1 MAGSIRST
9 GRQSW
14 RVARLRFAAL
24 VAAALASGTLGSI
37 AAQAQAAAPTGAA
50 KAYVTGKFGDPVP
63 WTINGLHEILLPS
76 GKVLSYGTNQLGQQ
90 GGQFNYDVWDPSL
103 GTGLDAHLLLP
114 NTTAVDIFCSGQ
126 AIIPSSGN
134 VLITGGDQTIGTQ
147 RNYSTNQTEIF
158 SEKTALSNQ
167 PILQP
172 ETAMTYARWYPSLVT
187 MPNGT
192 MVAIGGR
199 SDQFP
204 NVAVA
209 TPELYTPGS
218 GWKLLPAI
226 NPTAVFAGIWYY
238 PRAFVAPNGQI
249 FILSIDGSMF
259 YMGTTGQGSFNII
272 SVPRTL
278 KANNQLPTL
287 MFAPGKVLSLR
298 FDRKVIL
305 IDLNA
310 TPKPTIQQVGDID
323 QNRFWSTMTV
333 MADGKVLLSGGSEV
347 ANTLTGVAYSALIW
361 DPTTGQ
367 WTTGASAKKARL
379 YHSISLLLPDAT
391 VLTGAGGAPGP
402 ISNLNAEIYYPPY
415 LYKKDGTGQAA
426 PRPTFTTGWDAAKLG
441 QVKGMAIGLRG
452 GKLLDTVSRVT
463 LVRLGSDTHTYNSE
477 QRILDVNFSPS
488 NTVSGR
494 DYQLTLPSDPNRA
507 VPGYYMLFVFN
518 QDGVPSVA
526 KIIRLTT

>member
-1 MAGSIRST
+1 MADSIRST
-9 GRQSW
+9 SRRSW

-24 VAAALASGTLGSI
+24 VAAALASGILGAI
-37 AAQAQAAAPTGAA
+37 TAQAQAAAPTGAA
-50 KAYVTGKFGDPVP
+50 NAYVTGKFGDPVP
-63 WTINGLHEILLPS
+63 WTINGLHEVLLPT
-76 GKVLSYGTNQLGQQ
+76 GKVLSYGTDELGRQ
-90 GGQFNYDVWDPSL
+90 GAKFKYDVWDPSL

-167 PILQP
+167 PVLQP

-204 NVAVA
+204 NAPVSI
-209 TPELYTPGS
+209 PEVYTPGS
-218 GWKLLPAI
+218 GWKLLPGI
-226 NPTAVFAGIWYY
+226 NPTNIFAGVWYY
-238 PRAFVAPNGQI
+238 PRTFVAPNGQI
-249 FILSIDGSMF
+249 FLLSIDGAMF
-259 YMGTTGQGSFNII
+259 YMGTTGQGTFNLI
-272 SVPRTL
+272 SLPRTL

-298 FDRKVIL
+298 FDRKVVL

-310 TPKPTIQQVGDID
+310 TPKPVVQQVGDID
-323 QNRFWSTMTV
+323 QDRFWSTLTV
-333 MADGKVLLSGGSEV
+333 MADGKVLLTGGSAV

-361 DPTTGQ
+361 DPATSQ

-379 YHSISLLLPDAT
+379 YHSIALLMPDAT

-402 ISNLNAEIYYPPY
+402 VNNLNAEIYYPPY
-415 LYKKDGTGQAA
+415 LYKKDGSGQPA
-426 PRPTFTTGWDAAKLG
+426 PRPTFATGWDAAKLG
-441 QVKGMAIGLRG
+441 QVKGMAVGLRG

-463 LVRLGSDTHTYNSE
+463 LVRLGSITHTHNSE
-477 QRILDVNFSPS
+477 QRFLDVSFTHS

-494 DYQLTLPSDPNRA
+494 DYQLTMPSDPNRA
-507 VPGYYMLFVFN
+507 IPGYYMLFVFN
-518 QDGVPSVA
+518 QDGVPSIA
-526 KIIRLTT
+526 KIVRLTA